1 MVVICMDDGC
11 KRKIRYR
18 RVRENHG
25 RMESLKY
32 LAEARTVIVPPV

>member
-11 KRKIRYR
+11 ERKVRYK

-25 RMESLKY
+25 RTESLIN
-32 LAEARTVIVPPV
+32 LAEARTGIVPPV